1 MTRRGILLVQH
12 TLMVLIIIL
21 GLVSCN
27 FSDKRSQDS
36 TDEEELLI
44 EYPIATISDF
54 IETSP
59 TDTNKLYP
67 VNEEFLK
74 QFLLFAS
81 QYEGQKLTVKTHFPQ
96 EWGVVVIERL
106 PEGRELYLLQ
116 SENREWKYIA
126 ITSGMGT
133 QRILDLIPV
142 AVNIAVQNQDILET
156 EIWKTTR
163 NEMGE
168 FSVEKTYTWVR
179 SVAEESLAEYRNNPE
194 LFNRTTKVIDVYSI
208 NEMCRFDFLL
218 SDLIP
223 EYSAVIFYYQ
233 DGKKP
238 EEWDEIVPILQSYC
252 EDYEII
258 FDEIHQDFDKVM
270 IRDYKLNNI
279 TTMDLT
285 PFISETMAGLVLLKK
300 DMEPKV
306 VVFVSLERMRIEIK
320 RYFKIIS

>member
-1 MTRRGILLVQH
+1 MKRRGKLFFQYTLILL
-12 TLMVLIIIL
+12 IFIL
-21 GLVSCN
+21 GLASCN
-27 FSDKRSQDS
+27 FSGKRSQD
-36 TDEEELLI
+36 TVEEEELLI
-44 EYPIATISDF
+44 EYPIAAISDF

-59 TDTNKLYP
+59 TDTNELYP
-67 VNEEFLK
+67 VSEEFLK

-81 QYEGQKLTVKTHFPQ
+81 QYEGQKLTIKTHFPL
-96 EWGVVVIERL
+96 EWGVLVIERL

-116 SENREWKYIA
+116 SQNREWKYVV

-156 EIWKTTR
+156 EIWTTTR

-194 LFNRTTKVIDVYSI
+194 SFNKTTKVIDVYAI

-258 FDEIHQDFDKVM
+258 FDEIHQDFDKVV

-279 TTMDLT
+279 TTVDLT
-285 PFISETMAGLVLLKK
+285 PFISDAMAGLVLLKK
-300 DMEPKV
+300 DVEPKV
-306 VVFVSLERMRIEIK
+306 VLFGSLERMRIEIK

>member
-1 MTRRGILLVQH
+1 MKRRGISFFQY
-12 TLMVLIIIL
+12 TLIALIFIL
-21 GLVSCN
+21 GLASCN
-27 FSDKRSQDS
+27 FSGKRSQD
-36 TDEEELLI
+36 TVEEEELLI
-44 EYPIATISDF
+44 EYPIAAISDF

-59 TDTNKLYP
+59 TDTNELFP
-67 VNEEFLK
+67 VSEEFLK

-81 QYEGQKLTVKTHFPQ
+81 QYEGQKLTIKTHFPL
-96 EWGVVVIERL
+96 EWGVLVIERL

-116 SENREWKYIA
+116 SKNREWKYIV

-156 EIWKTTR
+156 EIWTTTR

-179 SVAEESLAEYRNNPE
+179 SVAEESLAEYRNDPE
-194 LFNRTTKVIDVYSI
+194 SFNKTTKVIDVYAI
-208 NEMCRFDFLL
+208 NKMCRFDFLL

-238 EEWDEIVPILQSYC
+238 EDWDEIVPILQSYC

-258 FDEIHQDFDKVM
+258 FDEIHQDFDKVV

-279 TTMDLT
+279 TTVDLT
-285 PFISETMAGLVLLKK
+285 PFISDAMAGLVLLKK
-300 DMEPKV
+300 DEEPKV
-306 VVFVSLERMRIEIK
+306 VLFGSLERMRIEIK